1 MGDMAPSTPARSSA
15 SSLPDVSVSTAKPST
30 VKTDVL
36 VLGVRTDDDAAD
48 LAPTLALLGFT
59 GEKGQVVV
67 APGGEATKAG
77 TVVAVG
83 LSEEP
88 DAEELRRAAAS
99 GVRAAIRLKASTT
112 ALALQP
118 AGADDVVA
126 VAEGAL
132 LGAYRYEAYKTKAS
146 DDDARLGA
154 VTVLSAFGRQS
165 TVVDAV
171 EHAAVVARATALAR
185 DWVNTP
191 PGDLRPPAFAD
202 QIAEVAG
209 RQPVKVSVWDEKR
222 LEKEGCGGILGVG
235 AGSEAPPRLV
245 RLSYEPRK
253 AVTHLALVGK
263 GITFDSGGLSIKSGS
278 GMQTMK
284 IDMAG
289 AAAVVAATLA
299 IAELGLPVKVT
310 AFACLAENMPSGS
323 ATRPGDVLTMRS
335 GSTVEVHN
343 TDAEG
348 RLVLADGLA
357 LAVEAGADRIVDV
370 ATLTGACVVALGERT
385 TGVLG
390 NDDALSDAILDAAR
404 TTGES
409 MWPLPIVEE
418 MKSAVT
424 SSKIAD
430 IRQHNPKPYGGTL
443 FAAAFLREFVGDT
456 PWAHLDIAGPSFN
469 DGGEH
474 GYTPSGGT
482 GVSVRTLVRL
492 ASDLASGD

>member
-1 MGDMAPSTPARSSA
+1 MVVMAPSTPSRPTVSP
-15 SSLPDVSVSTAKPST
+15 LPDVSVSTAKPST
-30 VKTDVL
+30 VKADVL
-36 VLGVRTDDDAAD
+36 VLGVRHDDDAAE
-48 LAPTLALLGFT
+48 LAPVLELLGFT

-67 APGGEATKAG
+67 APGGDAVKARS
-77 TVVAVG
+77 VVAVG
-83 LSEEP
+83 LTAEP
-88 DAEELRRAAAS
+88 DAEELRRAAAA
-99 GVRAAIRLKASTT
+99 GVRAAARLKASDV

-132 LGAYRYEAYKTKAS
+132 LGAYRYEAYKTKPAE
-146 DDDARLGA
+146 DAER
-154 VTVLSAFGRQS
+154 VTSLSVLSAFGRQS
-165 TVVDAV
+165 TVVEAV

-191 PGDLRPPAFAD
+191 PGDLRPPAFAE
-202 QIAEVAG
+202 QISEAAG
-209 RQPVKVSVWDEKR
+209 GHPVKVSVWDERR
-222 LEKEGCGGILGVG
+222 LEKERCGGILGVG
-235 AGSEAPPRLV
+235 AGSDAPPRLV

-323 ATRPGDVLTMRS
+323 ATRPGDVLSMRS
-335 GSTVEVHN
+335 GATVEVHN

-357 LAVEAGADRIVDV
+357 LAVEAEADRIVDV

-390 NDDALSDAILDAAR
+390 NDDDLSDAILAAAR

-443 FAAAFLREFVGDT
+443 FAAAFLREFVGET

-492 ASDLASGD
+492 ASDLVAGA

>member
-1 MGDMAPSTPARSSA
+1 
-15 SSLPDVSVSTAKPST
+15 
-30 VKTDVL
+30 
-36 VLGVRTDDDAAD
+36 
-48 LAPTLALLGFT
+48 
-59 GEKGQVVV
+59 
-67 APGGEATKAG
+67 
-77 TVVAVG
+77 
-83 LSEEP
+83 
-88 DAEELRRAAAS
+88 
-99 GVRAAIRLKASTT
+99 
-112 ALALQP
+112 
-118 AGADDVVA
+118 
-126 VAEGAL
+126 
-132 LGAYRYEAYKTKAS
+132 
-146 DDDARLGA
+146 
-154 VTVLSAFGRQS
+154 
-165 TVVDAV
+165 
-171 EHAAVVARATALAR
+171 
-185 DWVNTP
+185 
-191 PGDLRPPAFAD
+191 
-202 QIAEVAG
+202 
-209 RQPVKVSVWDEKR
+209 
-222 LEKEGCGGILGVG
+222 
-235 AGSEAPPRLV
+235 
-245 RLSYEPRK
+245 
-253 AVTHLALVGK
+253 
-263 GITFDSGGLSIKSGS
+263 
-278 GMQTMK
+278 
-284 IDMAG
+284 MAG

-323 ATRPGDVLTMRS
+323 ATRPGDVLSMRS
-335 GSTVEVHN
+335 GATVEVHN

-357 LAVEAGADRIVDV
+357 LAVEAEADRIVDV

-390 NDDALSDAILDAAR
+390 NDDDLSDAILAAAR

-443 FAAAFLREFVGDT
+443 FAAAFLREFVGET

-492 ASDLASGD
+492 ASDLVAGA